1 MSSGDT
7 PFVLL
12 LSWRDVVYFV
22 PFFLSEGRTTS
33 HPAADKHLQW
43 VQSMAEF
50 THLHLHTDYSLLD
63 GACDVDKLVERVS
76 QIGQRSVAMTDHG
89 NIYGAV
95 HFFDAAKKKGVKP
108 ILGCELYV
116 CKNEDHRADPT
127 GDKYNHLLVLAQN
140 EEGYRNLIRITSEAS
155 VHGFYKKPR
164 VSKAY
169 LARHAEGLIGFSGCL
184 SGELCEHLLA
194 GEYEA
199 ARATAAQYRD
209 IFGRENFYLEI
220 QDQGLIQEKQI
231 HKDLFR
237 LERELEIPLVATNDS
252 HYLCEDDHKPH
263 DVMLCVQ
270 TGAKVQDANRFRFD
284 ADQFYVKT
292 AEEME
297 RLFPDRLDILGR
309 TQEIAECCNL
319 KLNKVDNPFPEFAVP
334 AGHTID
340 SYFEEICRA
349 GYRKRLETSIR
360 HLRARGLL
368 RSELHEYEARLEREI
383 SIIKQMKYA
392 GYFLIVWDFIRY
404 AREQGIPV
412 GPGRGSAAGSL
423 VAYVMEITNVDPLQ
437 NALLFERFLNPERV
451 SMPDIDVDFCMNR
464 RGEVIDYVTR
474 KYGREQ
480 VAQIITFN
488 TMAAKAAIKDCGRAM
503 DMPYGD
509 VDRIAKLIPAT
520 IGVTI
525 DKALEEQPELRKIY
539 DNDAQIRELI
549 DTAKKLE
556 GLVRGS
562 GVHAAGVVIAPRPLT
577 ELVPIAKT
585 KNDEIVTAYDMKA
598 VEKMGLLKMDFLGLT
613 TLTVITDALKLIQ
626 QNRGEALDIETIP
639 LDDKPTYE
647 KVFHRA
653 LTSGVFQFESGGMR
667 DVLRRYKPESIED
680 LTALNA
686 LYRPGPIQGGMI
698 DDFIE
703 RKWGRRKVEYLLP
716 ELESL
721 LKETLG
727 VIVYQE
733 QVMQIANKLA
743 SYSLGEADLLR
754 RAMGKKDPAEMAK
767 QRARFM
773 DGAAGL
779 GLPKEPAGEISDQME
794 KFAGYGFNKSHSA
807 AYALLAYQTAYLKT
821 HYPVEFMAALLT
833 SEISKPENVVKYIQE
848 CREMGIAVEPPDVR
862 CSGAHFTP
870 SGEAIRFGL
879 TAIKNVGA
887 NAIESILTAR
897 RSLEAEGKSFTS
909 FWEFCEHVDLRLM
922 NKRVIESLIKAGALD
937 SMGSRAQLTAAIDKA
952 IERAQKAQRDAAQG
966 QHGLFGLFNEQTAP
980 GRGVDDLPRVAEWEE
995 NERLSAEKEVL
1006 GFFVSGHPL
1015 DKYAEKLRNLSGVVS
1030 VADAL
1035 EMKPPAAPRWGQQRD
1050 PASEISIAGVLV
1062 GMRSAKSR
1070 RNDKMYAQGQIEDA
1084 TGKIEVI
1091 CFAKDYERL
1100 AEQLK
1105 TEAAVL
1111 LRGTLIGDEDS
1122 APKLAIE
1129 GLQPLDEVEIKLP
1142 RAVRIRADVERL
1154 NEERMQAVRMRL
1166 SAAPGPGK
1174 VMIHLKKN
1182 DHFEVVVE
1190 PRNASVAADRAWIES
1205 IEEILGR
1212 GSVQVLV

>member
-1 MSSGDT
+1 
-7 PFVLL
+7 
-12 LSWRDVVYFV
+12 
-22 PFFLSEGRTTS
+22 
-33 HPAADKHLQW
+33 
-43 VQSMAEF
+43 MAEF

-63 GACDVDKLVERVS
+63 GACDVDKLVQRVES
-76 QIGQRSVAMTDHG
+76 IGQKSVAMTDHG

-116 CKNEDHRADPT
+116 CKNQDHRADPS
-127 GDKYNHLLVLAQN
+127 GDKYNHLLVLAQD
-140 EEGYRNLIRITSEAS
+140 EEGYRNLVRITSEAS

-164 VSKAY
+164 VSKQY
-169 LARHAEGLIGFSGCL
+169 LAAHSKGLVGFSGCL
-184 SGELCEHLLA
+184 SGELSEQLIK
-194 GEYEA
+194 GDYDA
-199 ARATAAQYRD
+199 ARATALQYQD
-209 IFGRENFYLEI
+209 IFGSGNFYLEI
-220 QDQGLIQEKQI
+220 QDQGLDLEKKI
-231 HKDLFR
+231 HADLYN
-237 LERELEIPLVATNDS
+237 LERELGIPLVATNDS

-270 TGAKVQDANRFRFD
+270 TGAKVQDRDRFRFD

-292 AEEME
+292 ADEMA
-297 RLFPDRLDILGR
+297 RLFPDRLDILQR
-309 TQEIAECCNL
+309 TQEIAERCNL
-319 KLNKVDNPFPEFAVP
+319 KLSKVDNPFPEFAVP
-334 AGHTID
+334 EGHTID
-340 SYFEEICRA
+340 SYFEQICRD
-349 GYRKRLETSIR
+349 GYKKRLDTAIR
-360 HLRARGLL
+360 HLESRGLL
-368 RSELHEYEARLEREI
+368 RNPLHVYEARLEREI
-383 SIIKQMKYA
+383 NIIKQMKYS

-404 AREQGIPV
+404 GRENGIPV

-423 VAYVMEITNVDPLQ
+423 VAYVMEITNVDPIQ

-464 RGEVIDYVTR
+464 RSEVIDYVTR

-520 IGVTI
+520 IGITI
-525 DKALEEQPELRKIY
+525 DKALEEQPELAKVY
-539 DNDAQIRELI
+539 NSDVQIRELI

-598 VEKMGLLKMDFLGLT
+598 IEKMGLLKMDFLGLT
-613 TLTVITDALKLIQ
+613 TLTVITDCLKLIE
-626 QNRGEALDIETIP
+626 QNRSVNLDIETIP
-639 LDDKPTYE
+639 LDDKETYE

-703 RKWGRRKVEYLLP
+703 RKWGRRKVEYMLP
-716 ELESL
+716 DLEPL

-733 QVMQIANKLA
+733 QVMQIANVLA

-767 QRARFM
+767 QRDRFM
-773 DGAAGL
+773 QGAVAL
-779 GLPKEPAGEISDQME
+779 GHPKDTSVEIFDQME

-848 CREMGIAVEPPDVR
+848 CKEMGIAVEPPDVR
-862 CSGAHFTP
+862 LSGAHFTP
-870 SGEAIRFGL
+870 SGDAIRFGL
-879 TAIKNVGA
+879 TAIKNVGG
-887 NAIESILTAR
+887 NAIESILAAR
-897 RSLEAEGKSFTS
+897 RELEAKGENFTS
-909 FWEFCEHVDLRLM
+909 IWEFCEKVDLRLM

-937 SMGSRAQLTAAIDKA
+937 SMGTRAQLTASIDRA
-952 IERAQKAQRDAAQG
+952 IERAQKAQKDAEHG
-966 QHGLFGLFNEQTAP
+966 QHGLFGLFSEP
-980 GRGVDDLPRVAEWEE
+980 VGGGGKRDDLPNVPDWDEHQ
-995 NERLSAEKEVL
+995 RLNSEKEVL

-1015 DKYAEKLRNLSGVVS
+1015 DKYREKLRNLPGVIDT
-1030 VADAL
+1030 ATAL
-1035 EMKPPAAPRWGQQRD
+1035 EMKPSPPPKWGQQRGPED
-1050 PASEISIAGVLV
+1050 EIQVAGVLV
-1062 GMRSAKSR
+1062 GMRPQKSKR
-1070 RNDKMYAQGQIEDA
+1070 TDKMYAQGQLEDA
-1084 TGKIEVI
+1084 TGKIEVV
-1091 CFAKDYERL
+1091 CFPKDYERL
-1100 AEQLK
+1100 ADKLK

-1111 LRGTLIGDEDS
+1111 LRGALIGEEDS
-1122 APKLAIE
+1122 APKISIT
-1129 GLQPLDEVEIKLP
+1129 GLQPLDEVQVRLP
-1142 RAVRIRADVERL
+1142 TGVRL
-1154 NEERMQAVRMRL
+1154 RMNLELASRELFASLKTRMD
-1166 SAAPGPGK
+1166 AAPGPGK
-1174 VMIHLKKN
+1174 VMMHLEKKGQY
-1182 DHFEVVVE
+1182 DVILE
-1190 PRNASVAADRAWIES
+1190 PAAASVAADRAWIES
-1205 IEEILGR
+1205 VEELLGR
-1212 GSVQVLV
+1212 GAVQVVS